1 MQIRERQRLVG
12 SGYQSDSVL
21 CDDDVL
27 HQKQTEPIDAR
38 ATGFSADEE
47 WCCEFLGCEGHEQLV
62 TGNRDS

>member
-1 MQIRERQRLVG
+1 
-12 SGYQSDSVL
+12 VL